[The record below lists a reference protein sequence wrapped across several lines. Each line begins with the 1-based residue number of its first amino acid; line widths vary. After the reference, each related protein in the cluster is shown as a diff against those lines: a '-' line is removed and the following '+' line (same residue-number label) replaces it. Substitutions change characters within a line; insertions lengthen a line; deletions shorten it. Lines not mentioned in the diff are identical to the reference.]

1 METLRPGRMSAPGI
15 KEPTEAIARARAGDA
30 EAWGELYRDY
40 APAIFRFCRRAL
52 PTREDAEDA
61 TMEIFM
67 KLKGKLVQYDTT
79 RSFSAWLYK
88 VAANH
93 CWDILRRR
101 KIRQDKETDDLD
113 NVPLEHPDPS
123 QLDQL
128 IEQRSSEE
136 VRKALEKLGG
146 RARMALVMRYYS
158 DMSYDEIADALG
170 VRRAFV
176 GVVLL
181 RARHELRQALE
192 GNAALAAAGAY
203 ALYTGYV
210 LPWETQLEQA
220 GFGGSNLLSLL
231 IFQGAMWKGWQ
242 SMITL
247 LEVLAMV
254 TLAGLGAMFFRRR
267 IRRGSALALVFAG
280 LCTVLAMPT
289 GASATEFRHEERLTI
304 AKDEVIHGD
313 LFAAGGRIRVEG
325 TIEGDLVMAGGDIEI
340 SGHVLGDVL
349 S

>member
-1 METLRPGRMSAPGI
+1 METLRTGRMTAPGI

-40 APAIFRFCRRAL
+40 GPAMFWFCRRAL

-67 KLKGKLVQYDTT
+67 KLRDKLAQYDRS

-88 VAANH
+88 VSANH

-101 KIRQDKETDDLD
+101 KIRQDKETDDLE
-113 NVPLEHPDPS
+113 NVPLEHPDLS
-123 QLDQL
+123 QLDRL
-128 IEQRSSEE
+128 IEQRTSEE
-136 VRKALEKLGG
+136 VRKAMDTLGG

-192 GNAALAAAGAY
+192 GNAALAAG
-203 ALYTGYV
+203 
-210 LPWETQLEQA
+210 
-220 GFGGSNLLSLL
+220 
-231 IFQGAMWKGWQ
+231 
-242 SMITL
+242 
-247 LEVLAMV
+247 
-254 TLAGLGAMFFRRR
+254 
-267 IRRGSALALVFAG
+267 
-280 LCTVLAMPT
+280 
-289 GASATEFRHEERLTI
+289 GAS
-304 AKDEVIHGD
+304 
-313 LFAAGGRIRVEG
+313 
-325 TIEGDLVMAGGDIEI
+325 
-340 SGHVLGDVL
+340 
-349 S
+349 

>member
-1 METLRPGRMSAPGI
+1 M
-15 KEPTEAIARARAGDA
+15 
-30 EAWGELYRDY
+30 
-40 APAIFRFCRRAL
+40 

-67 KLKGKLVQYDTT
+67 KLKGKLGQYDAT

-101 KIRQDKETDDLD
+101 KIRQDKETEDVES
-113 NVPLEHPDPS
+113 VPLEHPEPS
-123 QLDQL
+123 QLEKL

-136 VRKALEKLGG
+136 VRKALEKMGA

-192 GNAALAAAGAY
+192 GNAALAA
-203 ALYTGYV
+203 
-210 LPWETQLEQA
+210 
-220 GFGGSNLLSLL
+220 GG
-231 IFQGAMWKGWQ
+231 
-242 SMITL
+242 TL
-247 LEVLAMV
+247 
-254 TLAGLGAMFFRRR
+254 
-267 IRRGSALALVFAG
+267 
-280 LCTVLAMPT
+280 
-289 GASATEFRHEERLTI
+289 
-304 AKDEVIHGD
+304 
-313 LFAAGGRIRVEG
+313 
-325 TIEGDLVMAGGDIEI
+325 
-340 SGHVLGDVL
+340 
-349 S
+349 